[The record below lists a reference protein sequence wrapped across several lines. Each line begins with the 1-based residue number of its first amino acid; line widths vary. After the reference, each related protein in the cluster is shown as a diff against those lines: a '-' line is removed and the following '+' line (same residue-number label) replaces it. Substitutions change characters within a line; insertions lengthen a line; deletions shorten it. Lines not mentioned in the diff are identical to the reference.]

1 MATTIDG
8 LTQATVTVSS
18 ATTPISLVPPGFKYA
33 GWVMRNRTASA
44 VGALVF
50 AYIGAVP
57 GSAPADTWELSP
69 GNTLN
74 DNLTS
79 AASGVD
85 SGLSLGWA
93 AVLETGVTAI
103 TVDVIYR

>member
-1 MATTIDG
+1 MATTVDG

-18 ATTPISLVPPGFKYA
+18 SSTPISIIPPGFKFG

-44 VGALVF
+44 NAALVF
-50 AYIGAVP
+50 AYVGTVP
-57 GSAPADTWELSP
+57 ASAPPDTWELAP

-74 DNLTS
+74 DNIAS
-79 AASGVD
+79 ASSGMD

-93 AVLETGVTAI
+93 AVLPAAGASVI
-103 TVDVIYR
+103 VDAMYR